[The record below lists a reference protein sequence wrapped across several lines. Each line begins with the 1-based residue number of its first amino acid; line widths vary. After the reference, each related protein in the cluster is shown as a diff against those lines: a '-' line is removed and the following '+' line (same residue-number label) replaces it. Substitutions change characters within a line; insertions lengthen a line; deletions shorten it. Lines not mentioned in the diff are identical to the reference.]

1 VTDAPDIETAEAP
14 SIDAER
20 IDELVASWK
29 AELDGQV
36 SVSASAVQDRLLDLW
51 GHLPESDARVHIERW
66 LTETL
71 GRHLYTVSDIDARL
85 DEVLSSN

>member
-1 VTDAPDIETAEAP
+1 MTDAPDIEAAETL

-20 IDELVASWK
+20 IDDLVASWK

-36 SVSASAVQDRLLDLW
+36 SVPATAVQDRLLDLW
-51 GHLPESDARVHIERW
+51 GHLPESDARGHVERW

-71 GRHLYTVSDIDARL
+71 VRQLYTVSDIDARL
-85 DEVLSSN
+85 DEVLSTN

>member
-1 VTDAPDIETAEAP
+1 MTDAPETDAP
-14 SIDAER
+14 ETESIDAAR
-20 IDELVASWK
+20 IDELVAEWK

-51 GHLPESDARVHIERW
+51 GHLGESDARARVERW

-71 GRHLYTVSDIDARL
+71 VRQLYTVSDIDARL
-85 DEVLSSN
+85 DQVLSNN